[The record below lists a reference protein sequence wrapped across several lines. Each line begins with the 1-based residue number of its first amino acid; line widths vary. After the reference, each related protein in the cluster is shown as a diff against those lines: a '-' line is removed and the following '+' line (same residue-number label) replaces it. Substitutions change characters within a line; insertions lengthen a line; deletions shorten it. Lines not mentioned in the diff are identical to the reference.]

1 MFFTPY
7 YTIFVYVIGV
17 NSSINKNLQTSQPG
31 HIVLDSTNPTPIK
44 RGRGRP
50 RKNPLVSDVSPNLS
64 APATLFP
71 METLRVTR
79 GSPLKIVTVTGKLC
93 IL

>member
-1 MFFTPY
+1 M
-7 YTIFVYVIGV
+7 
-17 NSSINKNLQTSQPG
+17 NNNLQSSQSGNILSAFTTP
-31 HIVLDSTNPTPIK
+31 IPIK

-64 APATLFP
+64 APATLLP
-71 METLRVTR
+71 MDTLRVTR
-79 GSPLKIVTVTGKLC
+79 GSPLKIVTVTGKLS